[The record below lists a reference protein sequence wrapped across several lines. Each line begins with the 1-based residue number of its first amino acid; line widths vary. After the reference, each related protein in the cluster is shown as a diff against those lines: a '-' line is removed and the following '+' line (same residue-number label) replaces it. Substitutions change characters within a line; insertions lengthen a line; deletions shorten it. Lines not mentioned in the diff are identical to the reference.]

1 MFAMTSFQGSVCSVT
16 SSPGFNSLSIPSLIY
31 CSQFML
37 SRVRDV
43 TSSSSFIPKF
53 LYCIVYTFLWVTQ
66 Y

>member
-16 SSPGFNSLSIPSLIY
+16 ASPGFNSLSIPLLIY
-31 CSQFML
+31 CSQFMHV
-37 SRVRDV
+37 RVRGV
-43 TSSSSFIPKF
+43 TSSSFIPQF